1 MFYNYKIVF
10 FLILYGMCAV
20 LYFFINRQVILT
32 GFMSGFMLGSAII
45 YGLIILASFITAFL
59 IAFVS
64 KYCYMAGCGI
74 FRIKPKDMLTQ
85 TFWMIF
91 TVASYAAVFI
101 IFLKM
106 IEY

>member
-10 FLILYGMCAV
+10 FLILYGMCAA
-20 LYFFINRQVILT
+20 LYHFINKQVILM
-32 GFMSGFMLGSAII
+32 GLMSGFLLGSAIV
-45 YGLIILASFITAFL
+45 YGLIIIASFIAALL

-64 KYCYMAGCGI
+64 KYCYLAGCGI
-74 FRIKPKDMLTQ
+74 CRIKPKQMLPQ

-91 TVASYAAVFI
+91 TVLSYAAVFI

-106 IEY
+106 IKY